1 MDPNFFLKAPMA
13 PTYTNFESATK
24 KNVIFWSRFTKKMPK
39 TTFSACFFKILLSEQ
54 KFWPK
59 QGPCSAS
66 GELGKSASPTQENL
80 RSAPATV
87 NNNFS

>member
-1 MDPNFFLKAPMA
+1 
-13 PTYTNFESATK
+13 
-24 KNVIFWSRFTKKMPK
+24 MPK

-66 GELGKSASPTQENL
+66 GELGKSAASPTQENL